1 MTIADPIAALAAQSS
16 VAANASKP
24 KDQLDQ
30 ASFLRLMIAQ
40 FRNQDPTKPQDPSQ
54 FLGQLAQFST
64 VSGIQGMQTSL
75 TSLSDSLRSSQVL
88 DGASLVGRQI
98 LAPQDTVNYSGTG
111 LVTGALDMP
120 TGASTVEFSVT
131 DSAGQ
136 LVRRVTM
143 PATNGTME
151 FAWDGATDQGT
162 HVAAGQYKLSAIA
175 NVGGKNESL
184 PVLLASQVDSVTI
197 DPTSHQLTLNTAT
210 LGPIAL
216 SNVRRVM

>member
-1 MTIADPIAALAAQSS
+1 MTTADPIAALAAQSS

-64 VSGIQGMQTSL
+64 VSGIQGMQSSL

-98 LAPQDTVNYSGTG
+98 LAPQDTLNYSGTG
-111 LVTGALDMP
+111 LVTGALDIP

-151 FAWDGATDQGT
+151 FAWDGANDQGA
-162 HVAAGQYKLSAIA
+162 HVAAGQYKLTAIA

-210 LGPIAL
+210 LGSIAL